1 MVNISL
7 SVNPSENKSD
17 NPFVTNNPT
26 SWCPGCG
33 NFSILDSINQVLHEM
48 ALRPQDVLMVSGIG
62 QAAKLPHY
70 INAHGLNTL
79 HGRAVPAAM
88 GAQAANDSFKI
99 LLTSG
104 DGDTYG
110 EGGNHFMHN
119 IRRNLDLVHIVHD
132 NQVYGLTKGQGSP
145 TTALG
150 QKTRLQFDGMRHEP
164 LNPVAL
170 AISLGCSFVA
180 RSFSGDQKHLQKMI
194 KAAMDHK
201 GYALIDVMQPC
212 VTFNQVNTFK
222 WYKERAFYI
231 PETHDPK
238 DKVKAFEL
246 AQQFGDDGIPMGILY
261 LNEKPTFMEQC
272 GHLTQPLVT
281 YDRKPTDIDWLLDKL
296 VD

>member
-1 MVNISL
+1 MVNINL
-7 SVNPSENKSD
+7 SE

-33 NFSILDSINQVLHEM
+33 NFSILDSINQVLYDMHYK
-48 ALRPQDVLMVSGIG
+48 PQDILMVSGIG

-79 HGRAVPAAM
+79 HGRAVPAAL
-88 GAQAANDSFKI
+88 GAQVANDALKI
-99 LLTSG
+99 LITSG

-119 IRRNLDLVHIVHD
+119 IRRNLDVVHIVHD

-180 RSFSGDQKHLQKMI
+180 RSFSGDPKHLQQMI
-194 KAAMDHK
+194 TAAMQHK

-212 VTFNQVNTFK
+212 VSFNHVNTFK

-231 PETHDPK
+231 PETHDK
-238 DKVKAFEL
+238 TDKVKAFEM
-246 AQQFGDDGIPMGILY
+246 AQTFGDEGIPMGILY
-261 LNEKPTFMEQC
+261 LNEKPTFLEQC
-272 GHLTQPLVT
+272 RHIDKPLIQ
-281 YDRKPTDIDWLLDKL
+281 YDRKPTDIDWLIDRL
-296 VD
+296 VE

>member
-1 MVNISL
+1 MININL
-7 SVNPSENKSD
+7 SE

-33 NFSILDSINQVLHEM
+33 NFSILDSINQVLFD
-48 ALRPQDVLMVSGIG
+48 LGYKPQDILMVSGIG

-79 HGRAVPAAM
+79 HGRAVPAAL
-88 GAQAANDSFKI
+88 GAQVANDALKI
-99 LLTSG
+99 LITSG

-119 IRRNLDLVHIVHD
+119 IRRNLDVVHIVHD

-180 RSFSGDQKHLQKMI
+180 RSFSGDPKHLQTMI
-194 KAAMDHK
+194 TAAMRHK

-212 VTFNQVNTFK
+212 VSFNHVNTFK

-231 PETHDPK
+231 PETHDPT

-246 AQQFGDDGIPMGILY
+246 AQTFGDDGIPMGILY
-261 LNEKPTFMEQC
+261 LNEKPTFLEQC
-272 GHLTQPLVT
+272 RHITKPLIQ
-281 YDRKPTDIDWLLDKL
+281 YDRKPTDIDWLIDRL
-296 VD
+296 VE

>member
-1 MVNISL
+1 MGNINL
-7 SVNPSENKSD
+7 SD
-17 NPFVTNNPT
+17 NPFVTNSGT

-33 NFSILDSINQVLHEM
+33 NFSILDCITQVLNDM
-48 ALRPQDVLMVSGIG
+48 AFKPQDVLMVSGIG

-70 INAHGLNTL
+70 IHAHGLNTL
-79 HGRAVPAAM
+79 HGRAIPAAL
-88 GAQAANDSFKI
+88 GAQVANNAIKI
-99 LLTSG
+99 VISSG

-119 IRRNLDLVHIVHD
+119 IRRNLDVVHIVHD

-180 RSFSGDQKHLQKMI
+180 RSFSGDPKHLQAMI
-194 KAAMDHK
+194 TAAMKHK

-212 VTFNQVNTFK
+212 VSFNHVNTFK
-222 WYKERAFYI
+222 WYKDRAFYI
-231 PETHDPK
+231 SESHDPT

-246 AQQFGDDGIPMGILY
+246 AQTFGDAGIPMGILY
-261 LNEKPTFMEQC
+261 LNEKPTFLEQC
-272 GHLTQPLVT
+272 RHIDRPLIQ
-281 YDRKPTDIDWLLDKL
+281 YDRKPTDIDWLIDRL
-296 VD
+296 VE

>member
-1 MVNISL
+1 MTNISL
-7 SVNPSENKSD
+7 NIQKSD
-17 NPFVTNNPT
+17 NPFVSNNPT

-33 NFSILDSINQVLHEM
+33 NFSILDSINQTLNNM
-48 ALRPQDVLMVSGIG
+48 GYTPQDILMVSGIG

-70 INAHGLNTL
+70 IKAHGLNTL
-79 HGRAVPAAM
+79 HGRAIPAAM
-88 GAQAANDSFKI
+88 GAQAANNDLKI

-110 EGGNHFMHN
+110 EGGNHFLHN
-119 IRRNLDLVHIVHD
+119 IRRNLDIVHIVHD

-180 RSFSGDQKHLQKMI
+180 RSFSGDPEHLQKMI
-194 KAAMDHK
+194 KAALNHK

-212 VTFNQVNTFK
+212 VTFNKVNTFK
-222 WYKERAFYI
+222 WYKDRAFHI
-231 PETHDPK
+231 SEEHDVH
-238 DKVKAFEL
+238 DKIKAFEL
-246 AQQFGDDGIPMGILY
+246 AQKFGDEGIPIGILY
-261 LNEKPTFMEQC
+261 LNEKPTFLEQMP
-272 GHLTQPLVT
+272 HITQPLIK
-281 YDRKPTDIDWLLDKL
+281 YERKPTDIDWLLERLLD
-296 VD
+296 

>member
-1 MVNISL
+1 MVN
-7 SVNPSENKSD
+7 VNLNVVKEN

-33 NFSILDSINQVLHEM
+33 NFSILDSLNQVLFAEG
-48 ALRPQDVLMVSGIG
+48 LTPQQVLMVSGIG

-70 INAHGLNTL
+70 IHAHGLNTL
-79 HGRAVPAAM
+79 HGRAIPAAM
-88 GAQAANDSFKI
+88 GAQAANSSFKVFI
-99 LLTSG
+99 TSG

-170 AISLGCSFVA
+170 AISLGCTFVA
-180 RSFSGDQKHLQKMI
+180 RSFSGNPKHLQEMI
-194 KAAMDHK
+194 KAAMQHK

-212 VTFNQVNTFK
+212 VSFNQVNTFK
-222 WYKERAFYI
+222 WYKERVFEI
-231 PETHDPK
+231 PQTHDSS

-246 AQQFGDDGIPMGILY
+246 AQTFGDEGIPIGILY
-261 LNEKPTFMEQC
+261 QTNRPTFMEQC
-272 GHLTQPLVT
+272 PHITKPLVSYERT
-281 YDRKPTDIDWLLDKL
+281 PQDIDWLVNKMSD
-296 VD
+296 

>member
-1 MVNISL
+1 MVNISM
-7 SVNPSENKSD
+7 SIKQSE

-33 NFSILDSINQVLHEM
+33 NFSILDSINQVLHNM
-48 ALRPQDVLMVSGIG
+48 GLKPQDVLMVSGIG

-79 HGRAVPAAM
+79 HGRAIPAAM
-88 GAQAANDSFKI
+88 GAQAANNTFKI
-99 LLTSG
+99 VLTSG

-110 EGGNHFMHN
+110 EGGNHFLHN
-119 IRRNLDLVHIVHD
+119 IRRNLDIVHIVHD

-145 TTALG
+145 TTAQG

-180 RSFSGDQKHLQKMI
+180 RSFSGDPKHLQKTI
-194 KAAMDHK
+194 EAAMNHK

-212 VTFNQVNTFK
+212 VTFNEVNTFK

-231 PETHDPK
+231 PETHDPS
-238 DKVKAFEL
+238 DKIKAFEL
-246 AQQFGDDGIPMGILY
+246 AQQFGDEGIPMGILY
-261 LNEKPTFMEQC
+261 LDEKPTFMERC
-272 GHLTQPLVT
+272 GHLTKPLVS
-281 YDRKPTDIDWLLDKL
+281 YERKPTDIDWLLNKL

>member
-1 MVNISL
+1 MVNINL
-7 SVNPSENKSD
+7 DVKKSD

-33 NFSILDSINQVLHEM
+33 NFSILDSINSVLHDM
-48 ALRPQDVLMVSGIG
+48 ALKPQNVLVVSGIG

-79 HGRAVPAAM
+79 HGRAIPAAM
-88 GAQAANDSFKI
+88 GAQAANDSFKVLI
-99 LLTSG
+99 TSG

-110 EGGNHFMHN
+110 EGGNHFLHN
-119 IRRNLDLVHIVHD
+119 VRRNLDVVHIVHD

-145 TTALG
+145 TTAMG
-150 QKTRLQFDGMRHEP
+150 QKTRLQFDGMRHEA

-180 RSFSGDQKHLQKMI
+180 RSFSGDPKHLQSMI
-194 KAAMDHK
+194 KAAMAHK

-212 VTFNQVNTFK
+212 VSFNKVNTFK
-222 WYKERAFYI
+222 WYKERAYYI
-231 PETHDPK
+231 PETHDPT

-246 AQQFGDDGIPMGILY
+246 AQIFGDEGIPMGILY
-261 LNEKPTFMEQC
+261 LDPKATFMERIP
-272 GHLTQPLVT
+272 HITQPLIT
-281 YDRKPTDIDWLLDKL
+281 YKRKPTDIDWLLDKF
-296 VD
+296 VE

>member
-1 MVNISL
+1 MTELNVTIK
-7 SVNPSENKSD
+7 KSD
-17 NPFVTNNPT
+17 NPFVTNNLT

-33 NFSILDSINQVLHEM
+33 NFSILDSINQTLNQ
-48 ALRPQDVLMVSGIG
+48 LGYKPQDILMVSGIG

-70 INAHGLNTL
+70 IRAHGLNTL

-88 GAQAANDSFKI
+88 GAQAANESLKI

-119 IRRNLDLVHIVHD
+119 IRRNLDIVHIVHD

-180 RSFSGDQKHLQKMI
+180 RSFSGDPEHLKNII
-194 KAAMDHK
+194 KAAMAHK

-222 WYKERAFYI
+222 WYKDRVFNI
-231 PETHDPK
+231 PTEHDVH
-238 DKVKAFEL
+238 DKIKAFEL
-246 AQQFGDDGIPMGILY
+246 AQQFGDEGIPIGILY
-261 LNEKPTFMEQC
+261 LNEKPTFMEQIP
-272 GHLTQPLVT
+272 HITKPLVS
-281 YDRKPTDIDWLLDKL
+281 YERKPTDIDWLLDRL
-296 VD
+296 VE

>member
-1 MVNISL
+1 MVNISTAFAGEK
-7 SVNPSENKSD
+7 SKSD

-33 NFSILDSINQVLHEM
+33 NFSILDSINQTLHE
-48 ALRPQDVLMVSGIG
+48 LHLKPQDVLMVSGIG

-70 INAHGLNTL
+70 IRAHGLNTL
-79 HGRAVPAAM
+79 HGRAIPAAM
-88 GAQAANDSFKI
+88 GAQAANDTFKVFI
-99 LLTSG
+99 TSG

-145 TTALG
+145 TTAMG

-170 AISLGCSFVA
+170 AISLGCGFVA
-180 RSFSGDQKHLQKMI
+180 RSFSGDPKHLKEMI
-194 KAAMDHK
+194 KAAMAYK

-212 VTFNQVNTFK
+212 VTFNEVNTFK
-222 WYKERAFYI
+222 WYKDRAFYI
-231 PETHDPK
+231 PETHDPT
-238 DKVKAFEL
+238 DKVRAFEL
-246 AQQFGDDGIPMGILY
+246 AQTFGDAGIPMGILFKE
-261 LNEKPTFMEQC
+261 EKSTFMQRIP
-272 GHLTQPLVT
+272 HIDRPLIA
-281 YDRKPTDIDWLLDKL
+281 YPRKPSDIDAL
-296 VD
+296 VDQMV

>member
-1 MVNISL
+1 MVNINMSMDKA
-7 SVNPSENKSD
+7 S
-17 NPFVTNNPT
+17 NPFVSGSKT

-33 NFSILDSINQVLHEM
+33 NFSILDSINQVLFEEG
-48 ALRPQDVLMVSGIG
+48 LSPQDVLMVSGIG

-79 HGRAVPAAM
+79 HGRAVPAAL
-88 GAQAANDSFKI
+88 GAQAANSDLK
-99 LLTSG
+99 LLITSG

-119 IRRNLDLVHIVHD
+119 IRRNLDVVHIVHD

-180 RSFSGDQKHLQKMI
+180 RSFSGDPEHLKKMI
-194 KAAMDHK
+194 KAAMNHR
-201 GYALIDVMQPC
+201 GYAVIDVMQPC
-212 VTFNQVNTFK
+212 VSFNKINTFK
-222 WYKERAFYI
+222 WYKDRAFYI
-231 PETHDPK
+231 PETHDPT

-246 AQQFGDDGIPMGILY
+246 AQTFGDAGIPMGILY
-261 LNEKPTFMEQC
+261 IDEKPTY
-272 GHLTQPLVT
+272 LDRITYIDRPLIT
-281 YDRKPTDIDWLLDKL
+281 YERKPTDIDWLLDRL
-296 VD
+296 LD

>member
-1 MVNISL
+1 MVNINL
-7 SVNPSENKSD
+7 SIDKSE
-17 NPFVTNNPT
+17 NPFVTQSKT

-33 NFSILDSINQVLHEM
+33 NFSILDSINQVLFEEGLKPHE
-48 ALRPQDVLMVSGIG
+48 VLMVSGIG

-79 HGRAVPAAM
+79 HGRAIPAAL
-88 GAQAANDSFKI
+88 GAQAANIDLK
-99 LLTSG
+99 LLITSG

-110 EGGNHFMHN
+110 EGGNHFIHN
-119 IRRNLDLVHIVHD
+119 IRRNLDVVHIVHD

-180 RSFSGDQKHLQKMI
+180 RSFSGDPEHLKKMI
-194 KAAMDHK
+194 KAAMQHK

-212 VTFNQVNTFK
+212 VSFNKVNTFK

-231 PETHDPK
+231 PETHDPN

-246 AQQFGDDGIPMGILY
+246 AQTFGDEGIPMGILY
-261 LNEKPTFMEQC
+261 IDEKATYMERISYIDR
-272 GHLTQPLVT
+272 PLVT
-281 YDRKPTDIDWLLDKL
+281 YERKPTDIDWLLDRL
-296 VD
+296 VE